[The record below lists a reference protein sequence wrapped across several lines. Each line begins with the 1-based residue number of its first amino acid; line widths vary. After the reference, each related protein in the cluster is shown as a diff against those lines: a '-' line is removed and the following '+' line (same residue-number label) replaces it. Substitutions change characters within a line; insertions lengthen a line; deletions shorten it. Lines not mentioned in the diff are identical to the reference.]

1 MSISGITGTTA
12 TTSSATS
19 GVATKSAEQ
28 TQSDFMKLLIAQMQ
42 YQDPT
47 NPMDNSQMASQMSQL
62 NMVTGINTLNT
73 TLSAMAA
80 SSQSTDSLKAASL
93 LGHTVLVPG
102 NNLQL
107 SNGNAAMGMELKQ
120 PVDDLK
126 VTIKDSSG
134 KVVHTMD
141 MGAQAAGLQN
151 LAWDGATDSGTAAAD
166 GAYTFDIQAS
176 LAGQDVTASTYSLGK
191 VDNVSITGGIV
202 KLDVASVG
210 NVALSD
216 IREIS

>member
-1 MSISGITGTTA
+1 MAIAGVTGTTA
-12 TTSSATS
+12 TTTSTTS

-62 NMVTGINTLNT
+62 NMVTGINTLNA
-73 TLSAMAA
+73 TLSSMAA
-80 SSQSTDSLKAASL
+80 SSQATDSLKAASL
-93 LGHTVLVPG
+93 LGHSVLVPG
-102 NNLQL
+102 NKLQL
-107 SNGNAAMGMELKQ
+107 SNGNAEMGMELKQ

-134 KVVHTMD
+134 NVVHTMD

-151 LAWDGATDSGTAAAD
+151 LAWDGATDSGAAAAD
-166 GAYTFDIQAS
+166 GAYTFEVQAS
-176 LAGQDVTASTYSLGK
+176 AAGQAVTASTYSLGK
-191 VDNVSITGGIV
+191 VDNLSMTGGVV

-216 IREIS
+216 IREIR